1 MRFLDLE
8 HDTLSAADDAGL
20 DRAVRRYLAE
30 HGEEMSDEEIA
41 ELVEG
46 EAYEAL
52 DS

>member
-20 DRAVRRYLAE
+20 TAAVRRYLAE
-30 HGEEMSDEEIA
+30 HDEEMTDDEIA
-41 ELVEG
+41 ELIEG
-46 EAYEAL
+46 ESYEAL

>member
-8 HDTLSAADDAGL
+8 HDTLSAPDDAGL
-20 DRAVRRYLAE
+20 TKAVRRYLTE
-30 HGEEMSDEEIA
+30 NDEEMTDDEIA
-41 ELVEG
+41 ELIEG

>member
-8 HDTLSAADDAGL
+8 HDTLSANDDAALG
-20 DRAVRRYLAE
+20 RAVRRYLAE
-30 HGEEMSDEEIA
+30 HDEEMTDEEID
-41 ELVEG
+41 ELIEG